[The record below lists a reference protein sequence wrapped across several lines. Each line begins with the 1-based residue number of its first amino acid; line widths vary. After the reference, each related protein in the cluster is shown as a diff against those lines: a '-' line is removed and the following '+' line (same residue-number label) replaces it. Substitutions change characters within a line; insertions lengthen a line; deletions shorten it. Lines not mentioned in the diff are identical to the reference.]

1 MANTLFSKNF
11 LVESSWEVCNQLGG
25 IYTVIRSKLP
35 ATIEKWGSNY
45 CLLGPM
51 VNPDVDIEFD
61 PLSETTTPLGQAVS
75 KMREMGYEVKYGRWL
90 VTGRPL
96 TVLLNPEN
104 AHSRLDAIKKRYYK
118 NHNITLR
125 NHDGLYDGVLE
136 WGDVCF
142 TFLKVLQQC
151 LKKQPLIA
159 HFHEWM
165 AATPLLDIAAAELPI
180 KTVFTTHA
188 TMLGRVL
195 AMNEVGFYK
204 KLPTFN
210 AEAEAKKYNVQALFE
225 IEREAAKNAT
235 VFTTVSEV
243 TALECKQLLGKTPD
257 VLTPNGLN
265 IARFVAN
272 HEVQVRHEKY
282 KKKIEEFVMGH
293 FFHSYSFDLDNT
305 LYFFTSGRY
314 EYANKGFDVTLA
326 ALKMLNDRMVKEKID
341 ITVVMFFITKAD
353 TWTINPRVLETRA
366 LLEEVRKNCEEIQE
380 KLGERLFYAAAA
392 SHGDYKL
399 PQLND
404 LIDDYWKLRYRRSIQ
419 AWKDE
424 TWPIVVTHNLVN
436 DVDDPILNSMRK
448 APLVNSP
455 LDKVKVVYHPDF
467 ITTASPLFG
476 MDYGQFV
483 RGCHL
488 GVFPSYYEPWGYTPL
503 ECIARGVPAVTSDLS
518 GFGHYVKDLEKD
530 VDETG
535 IYVLDRLNREQEKVT
550 ADLAS
555 YLMQFVKGTRR
566 YRMIQRN
573 KLEDFSEHFDWRN
586 LTEFYDKAYA
596 EALKK
601 TS

>member
-1 MANTLFSKNF
+1 MATNLYSKNF

-35 ATIEKWGSNY
+35 ATIEKWGGNY

-61 PLSETTTPLGQAVS
+61 PLTEIVTPLGQAVS

-104 AHSRLDAIKKRYYK
+104 AHSRLEAIKKRHFK
-118 NHNITLR
+118 NNNITLR
-125 NHDGLYDGVLE
+125 NNDGLYDGVLE

-142 TFLKVLQQC
+142 TFLKVLEQS
-151 LKKQPLIA
+151 LKKQQLIA

-165 AATPLLDIAAAELPI
+165 AATPLLDIASSELPI
-180 KTVFTTHA
+180 KTIFTTHA

-195 AMNEVGFYK
+195 AMNEEGFYK
-204 KLPTFN
+204 KLPNFN

-225 IEREAAKNAT
+225 IEKEAAKNAT
-235 VFTTVSEV
+235 IFTTVSEV
-243 TALECKQLLGKTPD
+243 TALECKHLLGKVPD

-265 IARFVAN
+265 IDRFVAN

-282 KKKIEEFVMGH
+282 KHKIEEFVMGH
-293 FFHSYSFDLDNT
+293 FFHSYSFDLDKT

-314 EYANKGFDVTLA
+314 EFNNKGFDVTLE
-326 ALKMLNDRMVKEKID
+326 ALKRLNDRMVKEKID
-341 ITVVMFFITKAD
+341 ITVVMFYITKAD
-353 TWTINPRVLETRA
+353 TWTINPKVLETRA
-366 LLEEVRKNCEEIQE
+366 LLEEVRKNCEEIKE

-399 PQLND
+399 PALND
-404 LIDDYWKLRYRRSIQ
+404 LVDDYWRLRYRRSIQ

-467 ITTASPLFG
+467 ITTSSPLFG
-476 MDYGQFV
+476 MDYSQFV

-518 GFGHYVKDLEKD
+518 GFGAYVKDLEKD

-535 IYVLDRLNREQEKVT
+535 IYVLNRLNRDKEKAT

-555 YLMQFVKGTRR
+555 YLMQFVKSTRR